1 MITDVFTGL
10 LTTLVDGSL
19 DDQDEAML
27 ADVYNIST
35 ANFSQMTPQEW
46 AAIGNRAIQAKWFL
60 DHLQE
65 IKDKFQL
72 MIDGQ
77 IDFREF
83 QGWLIEE
90 GYKGAEKIKKAEVD
104 VAVARAKFSETV
116 VQEDYRLTKQSE
128 QYRSET

>member
-65 IKDKFQL
+65 IKDKF
-72 MIDGQ
+72 
-77 IDFREF
+77 
-83 QGWLIEE
+83 
-90 GYKGAEKIKKAEVD
+90 
-104 VAVARAKFSETV
+104 
-116 VQEDYRLTKQSE
+116 
-128 QYRSET
+128 